1 MVKHTKGF
9 KGLSKKVLSAILA
22 ASMIMTSSSFVMAAE
37 PTEEPEVA
45 VESVAEDATIEE
57 VAEEDEAEDET
68 VVEEEN
74 EAENEEVSVPETKVA
89 AAPANNSAATGKVNV
104 ADTIDQIYVNID
116 GQDILLSDTVKDFKI
131 KGSYEYEA
139 GNPIEPELTMTDL
152 TIGMGKVLNKGTDY
166 DLTYENNT
174 VVSSTTTEYA
184 KMIVTFRG
192 AYGDFGTYTFNY
204 EIVPREIKEENAT
217 VYYATEEAFKY
228 TGEVQ
233 YPVIERVVVRDGDET
248 YELGEGDYEIV
259 AGRNT
264 DGRLTDHTSV
274 DKHAIYVRGT
284 GNYSGIIDSVYNYTI
299 TPAELS
305 NSTCVVSVD
314 PIAYLENLTAEK
326 VKTRI
331 EDSIVVHD
339 GVNDRELAK
348 LPEKEYTIKYMD
360 EKTGEYTKDKPSVD
374 MGVHQMR
381 VYGAVNYDSDSYVDA
396 TYEIVKENSLQMAV
410 NDALKNYQII
420 AAGYTL
426 GSPGAIFTYNGE
438 DWFIDNDEVKIKTLN
453 KSQYTITTKRADWT
467 NVGTY
472 YITVEG
478 KNNFAGDTATIPVYI
493 QSKALVGAGFD
504 YTATQGTHRS
514 GAEGSVEVTV
524 RDTDVNGGVTLT
536 EGVDYVYSVEKRTWG
551 VKYVHITGIGNYAG
565 TIDKDIIVDTDKLYL
580 SDESITAEVTKSY
593 VYTGKPVEPTESD
606 IKLVEKDINNEYEI
620 TDDDFRVVG
629 YRNNRDAGEA
639 TVIIEAKD
647 DSKNYVGRREI
658 TFTIGGLDFADT
670 FEFAPIADVE
680 IGSKWTDVLDE
691 IEVEYQSNGA
701 TYASW
706 NASWNNPQKRCEF
719 EILKDGKRVTDTN
732 DNDLAQKITEAGEYV
747 VKATPVGNRYA
758 GTLETTFTV
767 KGVDVAQNT
776 KVADI
781 ADQVYTG
788 EAIKPE
794 VTVTNDNMTLVE
806 GKDYTV
812 SYSGNV
818 EGGTAVAIIKGIG
831 NYSGTIEKEFTI
843 TQGQQELSMTNPLQ
857 ERDLENGSRTTKS
870 KVCTLKLG
878 YALEDKNM
886 SLSYDTSD
894 ASVATVNDGKITYKG
909 VGECT
914 ITVTAKETNNCKAD
928 TLEIKVVVGK
938 PGQPT
943 FTPSVTSKT
952 AKKSFVVTSSTI
964 PGADGFE
971 VQYSIRPDWW
981 RATTKDFTNVSAG
994 GKLYRQV
1001 LTTYHSN
1008 KTYYIR
1014 VRAYQVVD
1022 GEKVYS
1028 DWSPA
1033 KTATTK

>member
-104 ADTIDQIYVNID
+104 ADTIDQIDVNID
-116 GQDILLSDTVKDFKI
+116 GQSIVLSDTDKDFWI
-131 KGSYEYEA
+131 KDSYEYEA

-152 TIGMGKVLNKGTDY
+152 TIGIGKVLNKGTDY

-259 AGRNT
+259 AGENVN
-264 DGRLTDHTSV
+264 GKLTDHTSV
-274 DKHAIYVRGT
+274 GKHAIYVRGT

-314 PIAYLENLTAEK
+314 PIAYLENLNVED
-326 VKTRI
+326 VQDRI
-331 EDSIVVHD
+331 EKSIVVHD

-348 LPEKEYTIKYMD
+348 KEYKIWYMN
-360 EKTGEYTKDKPSVD
+360 EKTGEYTEEEPSVD

-381 VYGAVNYDSDSYVDA
+381 VYGAKNYDTDSYVDA

-410 NDALKNYQII
+410 NDALKKGEITVADKAI
-420 AAGYTL
+420 GKT
-426 GSPGAIFTYNGE
+426 GARFTYNGK
-438 DWFIDNDEVKIKTLN
+438 DRFIDNDKVKIKTLN

-524 RDTDVNGGVTLT
+524 RDKKVNEVNGGVTLT
-536 EGVDYVYSVEKRTWG
+536 EGVDYVYSVVKHTWG
-551 VKYVHITGIGNYAG
+551 EKDVHITGIGNYAG
-565 TIDKDIIVDTDKLYL
+565 TIEWDITVDPDRLYL

-639 TVIIEAKD
+639 TVIIAAKKG
-647 DSKNYVGRREI
+647 SENYVGQREI

-680 IGSKWTDVLDE
+680 IGSDWDDVLDE

-706 NASWNNPQKRCEF
+706 KKTQERCEF
-719 EILKDGKRVTDTN
+719 EILKDGKRVTDT
-732 DNDLAQKITEAGEYV
+732 DLKGEITEAGEYV
-747 VKATPVGNRYA
+747 VKATAVGNRYA

-788 EAIKPE
+788 EAIEPE

-857 ERDLENGSRTTKS
+857 ERDLANGSRTTKS

-894 ASVATVNDGKITYKG
+894 ASVADVNDGKITYKG

-928 TLEIKVVVGK
+928 TLEIKVVVK
-938 PGQPT
+938 RPGQPT

>member
-22 ASMIMTSSSFVMAAE
+22 ASMIMTSSSFVMA
-37 PTEEPEVA
+37 EEPQDEVA
-45 VESVAEDATIEE
+45 VEAEAAAVEEANAEETAVEEADAEAETEETAETNELAEVEKAAVQAAKQTAVPEVEAQNAAVARTASSFLGLNPTLGGKQISDLTQIEKFSYADGNEVKPEIHLQDNGSFPAYVLVEGRDYHLTYANCTDVSANVGYATVTIEFDG
-57 VAEEDEAEDET
+57 AT
-68 VVEEEN
+68 YGN
-74 EAENEEVSVPETKVA
+74 VP
-89 AAPANNSAATGKVNV
+89 
-104 ADTIDQIYVNID
+104 D
-116 GQDILLSDTVKDFKI
+116 
-131 KGSYEYEA
+131 
-139 GNPIEPELTMTDL
+139 
-152 TIGMGKVLNKGTDY
+152 
-166 DLTYENNT
+166 
-174 VVSSTTTEYA
+174 
-184 KMIVTFRG
+184 VTLK
-192 AYGDFGTYTFNY
+192 Y
-204 EIVPREIKEENAT
+204 EIVPYEIKEQNAT
-217 VYYATEEAFKY
+217 VYYATEESLKY
-228 TGEVQ
+228 NGKIQVPE
-233 YPVIERVVVRDGDET
+233 IDRVVIQDGEEY
-248 YELGEGDYEIV
+248 YELGEGDYKIV
-259 AGRNT
+259 TLRGAEVSNKNVGT
-264 DGRLTDHTSV
+264 YKV
-274 DKHAIYVRGT
+274 KVVGT
-284 GNYSGIIDSVYNYTI
+284 GNYTGTIDSEYSYKI

-305 NSTCVVSVD
+305 NSTSIVTVD
-314 PIAYLENLTAEK
+314 PIAFLSNKSATA
-326 VKTRI
+326 VKAEI
-331 EDSIVVHD
+331 EDSINVYD
-339 GVNDRELAK
+339 GVNDRDLDAY
-348 LPEKEYTIKYMD
+348 EYTIRYMD
-360 EKTGEYTKDKPSVD
+360 EKTGEYTLKMPSAD

-381 VYGAVNYDSDSYVDA
+381 VYGAENYDSNSYVDA

-410 NDALKNYQII
+410 NE
-420 AAGYTL
+420 
-426 GSPGAIFTYNGE
+426 AIKADMVTVDGFSSSNGKISATYNGK
-438 DWFIDNDEVKIKTLN
+438 DKFVDNDEVKISTLSSN
-453 KSQYTITTKRADWT
+453 QYEIVTERAEWIDAG
-467 NVGTY
+467 VY

-478 KNNFAGDTATIPVYI
+478 KNNFAGDTATIPVMI
-493 QSKALVGAGFD
+493 KSKVLKDNTGFS
-504 YTATQGTHRS
+504 YTVRQGTHRS
-514 GAEGSVEVTV
+514 GSEGTLEVVV
-524 RDTDVNGGVTLT
+524 RDEGIDVTLQQDK
-536 EGVDYVYSVEKRTWG
+536 DYVYT
-551 VKYVHITGIGNYAG
+551 VKTGAYAKKTVVITGIGNYADDVEKN
-565 TIDKDIIVDTDKLYL
+565 IDVSEKLYL
-580 SDESITAEVTKSY
+580 NDSTITAEVTKTYPYSGEE
-593 VYTGKPVEPTESD
+593 VKPTASD
-606 IKLVEKDINNEYEI
+606 IKLVEKDGNNEYTI
-620 TDDDFRVVG
+620 TDDDFYVKG
-629 YRNNRDAGEA
+629 YRNHVNAGEA
-639 TVIIEAKD
+639 TVIISAKS
-647 DSKNYVGRREI
+647 DSKYYVGDREI
-658 TFTIGGLDFADT
+658 TFVITGLAFEDT
-670 FEFAPIADVE
+670 FEFAPISDTYVGAD
-680 IGSKWTDVLDE
+680 WNDVLKQ
-691 IEVEYQSNGA
+691 IKVEYQSNGA
-701 TYASW
+701 VYGSY
-706 NASWNNPQKRCEF
+706 NDQKNCKI
-719 EILKDGKRVTDTN
+719 EILKDGKRVTETE
-732 DNDLAQKITEAGEYV
+732 LANKDGISEAGEYV
-747 VKATPVGNRYA
+747 VKATPVGSRYS
-758 GTLETTFTV
+758 GSLETTFNV
-767 KGVDVAQNT
+767 KGVDIAQNT
-776 KVADI
+776 TVSDI
-781 ADQVYTG
+781 ADYVYTG
-788 EAIKPE
+788 EAIEPK
-794 VTVTNDNMTLVE
+794 VTVKNDNKTLVE
-806 GKDYTV
+806 GEDYTV

>member
-89 AAPANNSAATGKVNV
+89 AAPANNSAATGKV
-104 ADTIDQIYVNID
+104 ADAIENQIKVELD
-116 GQDILLSDTVKDFKI
+116 GQEIWPGDKKDFDTGLK
-131 KGSYEYEA
+131 YEYEA
-139 GNPIEPELTMTDL
+139 GNPIEPELTMTDV
-152 TIGMGKVLNKGTDY
+152 TIAEGKVLNKGTDY

-192 AYGDFGTYTFNY
+192 AYGNIGTYTFNY
-204 EIVPREIKEENAT
+204 EIVPREIEEENAT

-259 AGRNT
+259 EGKIN
-264 DGRLTDHTSV
+264 GNLTDHTSV
-274 DKHAIYVRGT
+274 RKHAIYVRGT
-284 GNYSGIIDSVYNYTI
+284 GNYSGIIDSRYNYTI

-314 PIAYLENLTAEK
+314 PIAYLENLTEK
-326 VKTRI
+326 KVENRI
-331 EDSIVVHD
+331 KESIVVHD
-339 GVNDRELAK
+339 GVNDREL
-348 LPEKEYTIKYMD
+348 EDYEYEIKYMD
-360 EKTGEYTKDKPSVD
+360 EKTGEYTKYKPSVD

-410 NDALKNYQII
+410 NDALKKGEITV
-420 AAGYTL
+420 AGGAL
-426 GSPGAIFTYNGE
+426 GRTGARFTYNGE
-438 DWFIDNDEVKIKTLN
+438 DQFIDNYKVKIGTLN

-493 QSKALVGAGFD
+493 QSKALVDAGFD

-524 RDTDVNGGVTLT
+524 RDRDRGVNGGVTLT
-536 EGVDYVYSVEKRTWG
+536 EGVDYVYSVVKHKWGEKDVR
-551 VKYVHITGIGNYAG
+551 ITGIGNYAG
-565 TIDKDIIVDTDKLYL
+565 TIDKDIIVNAHKLYL

-593 VYTGKPVEPTESD
+593 VYTGKEVEPTESD

-620 TDDDFRVVG
+620 TDDDFRVVD

-680 IGSKWTDVLDE
+680 IGSMWDDVLNE

-706 NASWNNPQKRCEF
+706 RNNAQKRCEF
-719 EILKDGKRVTDTN
+719 EILKDGKRVTGT
-732 DNDLAQKITEAGEYV
+732 DLVGKITEAGEYV
-747 VKATPVGNRYA
+747 VKATAVGNRYA

-788 EAIKPE
+788 EAIEPE

-857 ERDLENGSRTTKS
+857 ERDLKNGSRTTKS

-894 ASVATVNDGKITYKG
+894 ASVADVNDGKITYKG

-928 TLEIKVVVGK
+928 TLEIKVVVKK

-1022 GEKVYS
+1022 GVKQYS

>member
-89 AAPANNSAATGKVNV
+89 AAPANNSAATGKV
-104 ADTIDQIYVNID
+104 ADAIQNQIQVIFGGQEIWPNGDKNYVT
-116 GQDILLSDTVKDFKI
+116 GRTF
-131 KGSYEYEA
+131 EYEA
-139 GNPIEPELTMTDL
+139 GNPVEPELTMTDN
-152 TIGMGKVLNKGTDY
+152 TTGEVLNKGTDY
-166 DLTYENNT
+166 DLAYENNT

-192 AYGDFGTYTFNY
+192 DYGDIGTYTFNY
-204 EIVPREIKEENAT
+204 QIVPREIKEENAT

-259 AGRNT
+259 AGKNVN
-264 DGRLTDHTSV
+264 GNLTDHTSV
-274 DKHAIYVRGT
+274 GKHAIFVRGK

-326 VKTRI
+326 VKKRI

-339 GVNDRELAK
+339 GVNDREL
-348 LPEKEYTIKYMD
+348 LGGLDGEYEIKYMN
-360 EKTGEYTKDKPSVD
+360 EKTGEYTEKKPSVD

-381 VYGAVNYDSDSYVDA
+381 VYGAKNYDSDSYVDA

-410 NDALKNYQII
+410 NDALKKGQITV
-420 AAGYTL
+420 ANKAL
-426 GSPGAIFTYNGE
+426 GNTGARFTYNGK
-438 DWFIDNDEVKIKTLN
+438 DRFIDNDKVKIKTLN

-524 RDTDVNGGVTLT
+524 RDRDVNGGVTLT
-536 EGVDYVYSVEKRTWG
+536 EGVDYVYSVVKHTWG
-551 VKYVHITGIGNYAG
+551 EKDVHITGIGNYAG
-565 TIDKDIIVDTDKLYL
+565 TIEWDITVDADRLYL

-629 YRNNRDAGEA
+629 YRNNVDAGEA
-639 TVIIEAKD
+639 TVIIEAKAG
-647 DSKNYVGRREI
+647 SENYVGQREI

-680 IGSKWTDVLDE
+680 IGSDWDDVLNK

-706 NASWNNPQKRCEF
+706 NNTQGRCKF
-719 EILKDGKRVTDTN
+719 EILKDGKRVTYTGDT
-732 DNDLAQKITEAGEYV
+732 DLAKEITEAGEYV

-788 EAIKPE
+788 EAIEPE

-857 ERDLENGSRTTKS
+857 KRDLANGSRTTKS

-894 ASVATVNDGKITYKG
+894 ASVADVNDGKITYKG

>member
-37 PTEEPEVA
+37 PQDEVA
-45 VESVAEDATIEE
+45 VETEAAAVEEANAETEE
-57 VAEEDEAEDET
+57 TDAEEADAETEETAVEAEAP
-68 VVEEEN
+68 VQ
-74 EAENEEVSVPETKVA
+74 KA
-89 AAPANNSAATGKVNV
+89 AAAAKATPAAQKAVKDIWDIGVTLGGQNTWWGNEPLEFEYAGGNDVAPEIVLTDGAYTLVN
-104 ADTIDQIYVNID
+104 
-116 GQDILLSDTVKDFKI
+116 GQD
-131 KGSYEYEA
+131 YH
-139 GNPIEPELTMTDL
+139 
-152 TIGMGKVLNKGTDY
+152 
-166 DLTYENNT
+166 LTYENNT
-174 VVSSTTTEYA
+174 DVSATVGLAKVTIEFDGNIYGNIGDQVIEY
-184 KMIVTFRG
+184 K
-192 AYGDFGTYTFNY
+192 
-204 EIVPREIKEENAT
+204 IVPREIREKTAT
-217 VYYATEEAFKY
+217 VIYATEESMKY
-228 TGEVQ
+228 TGSVQ
-233 YPVIERVVVRDGDET
+233 YPEILSVTIQDGED
-248 YELGEGDYEIV
+248 YFELGEGDYRIE
-259 AGRNT
+259 
-264 DGRLTDHTSV
+264 LTNGNGTKVGTHKIRV
-274 DKHAIYVRGT
+274 VGT
-284 GNYSGIIDSVYNYTI
+284 GNYSGVIDSEYTYKI
-299 TPAELS
+299 TYAELS
-305 NSTCVVSVD
+305 NDTARVSVD
-314 PIAYLENLTAEK
+314 PIAFMSNKTVAQVQEEIDASLAVYDEVNSRYLADN
-326 VKTRI
+326 
-331 EDSIVVHD
+331 
-339 GVNDRELAK
+339 
-348 LPEKEYTIKYMD
+348 EYTVKYMN
-360 EKTGEYTKDKPSVD
+360 EKTGEYTEKKPSVD

-381 VYGAVNYDSDSYVDA
+381 VYGAVNYDPDSYVDA
-396 TYEIVKENSLQMAV
+396 TYEIVKEDSLQMAV
-410 NDALKNYQII
+410 NQALK
-420 AAGYTL
+420 AGKITVN
-426 GSPGAIFTYNGE
+426 GKTIKNGGAVFTYNGK
-438 DWFIDNDEVKIKTLN
+438 DHFVDNDKVVIGNPLN
-453 KSQYTITTKRADWT
+453 ANQYTVTTQRADWT
-467 NVGTY
+467 NAGTY
-472 YITVEG
+472 YITISG
-478 KNNFAGDTATIPVYI
+478 KNNFAGDTATIPVYV
-493 QSKALVGAGFD
+493 QSKKLVDNQNF
-504 YTATQGTHRS
+504 YYNATQGTHRS
-514 GAEGSVEVTV
+514 GNAGSLEVIV
-524 RDTDVNGGVTLT
+524 RDLVIGGEKGTTLK
-536 EGVDYVYSVEKRTWG
+536 EGVDYVYSVVTEAFGNKR
-551 VKYVHITGIGNYAG
+551 VVITGIGNYSG
-565 TIDKDIIVDTDKLYL
+565 TQKEVIDVNEKLYL
-580 SDESITAEVTKSY
+580 NDASITAEVLKSY
-593 VYTGKPVEPTESD
+593 PYTGEEVKPTASD
-606 IKLVEKDINNEYEI
+606 IRIVEKDVNNEYTL
-620 TDDDFRVVG
+620 TDADFYVVN
-629 YRNNRDAGEA
+629 YRNNVNAGEA
-639 TVIIEAKD
+639 TVIVKAKD
-647 DSKNYVGRREI
+647 TSKYYTGTREI
-658 TFTIGGLDFADT
+658 TFTIGGLDFAET
-670 FEFAPIADVE
+670 FEFAPISDTYVGAD
-680 IGSKWTDVLDE
+680 WNDVLKQ
-691 IEVEYQSNGA
+691 IKVEYQSNGA
-701 TYASW
+701 VYGSY
-706 NASWNNPQKRCEF
+706 NDQKNCKI
-719 EILKDGKRVTDTN
+719 EILKDGKRVTETE
-732 DNDLAQKITEAGEYV
+732 LANKDGISEAGEYV
-747 VKATPVGNRYA
+747 VKATPVGSRYS
-758 GTLETTFTV
+758 GSLETTFNV

-788 EAIKPE
+788 EAIEPE

-857 ERDLENGSRTTKS
+857 ERDLANGSRTTKS

>member
-89 AAPANNSAATGKVNV
+89 AAPANNSAATGKVSV
-104 ADTIDQIYVNID
+104 ADTIEQIDVNID
-116 GQDILLSDTVKDFKI
+116 GQSMVLSDTGKDYWI
-131 KGSYEYEA
+131 KDQYEYEA

-152 TIGMGKVLNKGTDY
+152 TIGIGKVLNKGTDY

-259 AGRNT
+259 DHKNT
-264 DGRLTDHTSV
+264 NGVSTNHKSV
-274 DKHAIYVRGT
+274 GKHAISVHGT
-284 GNYSGIIDSVYNYTI
+284 GNYSGIIDRVYDYTI

-314 PIAYLENLTAEK
+314 PIAYLENLEEGQ
-326 VKTRI
+326 VQDRI
-331 EDSIVVHD
+331 EKSIVVHD
-339 GVNDRELAK
+339 GVNDRELAAN
-348 LPEKEYTIKYMD
+348 EYRIMYMD
-360 EKTGEYTKDKPSVD
+360 EKTGEYTKYKPSVD

-381 VYGAVNYDSDSYVDA
+381 VYGAKNYDSDSYVDA

-410 NDALKNYQII
+410 NDALKDEMITV
-420 AAGYTL
+420 GKKVLDRT
-426 GSPGAIFTYNGE
+426 GARFTYNGK
-438 DWFIDNDEVKIKTLN
+438 DRFIDNDKVKINALSE
-453 KSQYTITTKRADWT
+453 SQYTITTKRADWT

-493 QSKALVGAGFD
+493 QSKVLNSDPTGGFE

-524 RDTDVNGGVTLT
+524 RDKKVNEVNGGVTLT
-536 EGVDYVYSVEKRTWG
+536 EGVDYVYSVVKHTWG
-551 VKYVHITGIGNYAG
+551 KKDVRITGIGNYAG
-565 TIDKDIIVDTDKLYL
+565 TIDEDIIVDANRLYL

-593 VYTGKPVEPTESD
+593 VYTGKEVKPTESD

-629 YRNNRDAGEA
+629 YRNNRNAGEA
-639 TVIIEAKD
+639 TVIIAAKEG
-647 DSKNYVGRREI
+647 SKNYVGEREI

-680 IGSKWTDVLDE
+680 IGSDWDDVLDK

-706 NASWNNPQKRCEF
+706 RKPQRRCEF
-719 EILKDGKRVTDTN
+719 EILKDGKRVTDT
-732 DNDLAQKITEAGEYV
+732 DLAGEITEAGEYV

-788 EAIKPE
+788 EAIEPE

-857 ERDLENGSRTTKS
+857 ERDLANGSRTTKS

-894 ASVATVNDGKITYKG
+894 ASVADVNDGKITYKG

>member
-89 AAPANNSAATGKVNV
+89 AAPANNSAATGKV
-104 ADTIDQIYVNID
+104 ADAIQNQIQVIFG
-116 GQDILLSDTVKDFKI
+116 GQEIWPNGDKNYLTGRTF
-131 KGSYEYEA
+131 EYEA
-139 GNPIEPELTMTDL
+139 GNPIEPELTMTDV
-152 TIGMGKVLNKGTDY
+152 TTGKVLNKGTDY
-166 DLTYENNT
+166 DLAYENNT

-192 AYGDFGTYTFNY
+192 AYGNIGTYTFNY
-204 EIVPREIKEENAT
+204 KIVPREIKEKNAT

-248 YELGEGDYEIV
+248 YELGEGDYKIV
-259 AGRNT
+259 KTNNEEV
-264 DGRLTDHTSV
+264 TSKNV
-274 DKHAIYVRGT
+274 
-284 GNYSGIIDSVYNYTI
+284 GNYKIKVVGAGNYKGVIDSEYGYSI

-305 NSTCVVSVD
+305 NSNCSVSVD
-314 PIAYLENLTAEK
+314 PIAYLANLSVSAVEEE
-326 VKTRI
+326 I
-331 EDSIVVHD
+331 ASSIVVYD
-339 GVNDRELAK
+339 GVNDRELGK
-348 LPEKEYTIKYMD
+348 NEYTIRYMD
-360 EKTGEYTKDKPSVD
+360 EKTGEYDLKRPSAE
-374 MGVHQMR
+374 MGVHQFR
-381 VYGAVNYDSDSYVDA
+381 ICGKDNYDENSYVDG
-396 TYEIVKENSLQMAV
+396 TYQIVKENSLQMAV
-410 NDALKNYQII
+410 NDALKTGEIVIDGPWNIRN
-420 AAGYTL
+420 GVYTT
-426 GSPGAIFTYNGE
+426 TYNGT
-438 DWFIDNDEVKIKTLN
+438 DKFIDNDKVVLSNPYAQGKPLAS
-453 KSQYTITTKRADWT
+453 SQYRVVTKRADWT
-467 NVGTY
+467 NAGVY
-472 YITVEG
+472 YITIEG
-478 KNNFAGDTATIPVYI
+478 RNNFAGDTATIPVHVVSRNLIDDQNHYEF
-493 QSKALVGAGFD
+493 SAV
-504 YTATQGTHRS
+504 QGTHRS

-524 RDTDVNGGVTLT
+524 RDKKVNGGVTLT

-551 VKYVHITGIGNYAG
+551 KKYVHITGIGNYAR
-565 TIDKDIIVDTDKLYL
+565 TIDKGIIVNADKLYL

-593 VYTGKPVEPTESD
+593 VYTGKPVKPTESD

-629 YRNNRDAGEA
+629 YRNNVNAGEA
-639 TVIIEAKD
+639 TVIIAAKD

-680 IGSKWTDVLDE
+680 IGSEWADVLDE

-706 NASWNNPQKRCEF
+706 HKDQGRCKF
-719 EILKDGKRVTDTN
+719 EILKDGKRVTYTGDT
-732 DNDLAQKITEAGEYV
+732 DLAKEITEAGEYV

-788 EAIKPE
+788 EAIEPE

>member
-89 AAPANNSAATGKVNV
+89 AAPANNSAATGKV
-104 ADTIDQIYVNID
+104 ADAIENQIKVELD
-116 GQDILLSDTVKDFKI
+116 GQEIWPGDKKDFDT
-131 KGSYEYEA
+131 GLEYEYDP
-139 GNPIEPELTMTDL
+139 GNPIEPELTMTDV
-152 TIGMGKVLNKGTDY
+152 TIAGGKVLNKGTDY
-166 DLTYENNT
+166 DLAYENNT

-192 AYGDFGTYTFNY
+192 AYGDIGTYTFNY
-204 EIVPREIKEENAT
+204 KIVPRKIKEKNAT
-217 VYYATEEAFKY
+217 VYYATEEALKY
-228 TGEVQ
+228 NGKVQ
-233 YPVIERVVVRDGDET
+233 CPEIERIVIRDGDET
-248 YELGEGDYEIV
+248 YELGEGDYKIV
-259 AGRNT
+259 RTTNNAEV
-264 DGRLTDHTSV
+264 TSKNV
-274 DKHAIYVRGT
+274 GSYAIKVIGA
-284 GNYSGIIDSVYNYTI
+284 GNYKGVIDSKYKYSI

-305 NSTCVVSVD
+305 NSNCSVSVD
-314 PIAYLENLTAEK
+314 PIAYLANLSVSAVEEEIEN
-326 VKTRI
+326 
-331 EDSIVVHD
+331 SIVVYD
-339 GVNDRELAK
+339 GVNDREL
-348 LPEKEYTIKYMD
+348 LDDEYEIKYMD
-360 EKTGEYTKDKPSVD
+360 EKTGEYTKDDPSRD

-381 VYGAVNYDSDSYVDA
+381 VYGKWNYDSDSYVDA

-410 NDALKNYQII
+410 NDALKTGEIVIDGPWNIKN
-420 AAGYTL
+420 GVCTT
-426 GSPGAIFTYNGE
+426 TYNGT
-438 DWFIDNDEVKIKTLN
+438 DKFIDNDKVVLSNPNVPGGKPLAS
-453 KSQYTITTKRADWT
+453 SQYRVVTKRADWT
-467 NVGTY
+467 NAGVY
-472 YITVEG
+472 YITIEG
-478 KNNFAGDTATIPVYI
+478 RNNFAGDTATIPVHVV
-493 QSKALVGAGFD
+493 SKKLRNDQNHYEFSAV
-504 YTATQGTHRS
+504 QGTHRS

-524 RDTDVNGGVTLT
+524 RDKKVNGGVTLT
-536 EGVDYVYSVEKRTWG
+536 EGVDYVYSVVKHKWG
-551 VKYVHITGIGNYAG
+551 KKDVHITGIGNYAD
-565 TIDKDIIVDTDKLYL
+565 TIEKNITVNPDKLYL

-593 VYTGKPVEPTESD
+593 VYTGKPVKPTESD

-629 YRNNRDAGEA
+629 YRNYVNAGEA
-639 TVIIEAKD
+639 TVIIAAKD

-680 IGSKWTDVLDE
+680 IGSKWADVLNK

-706 NASWNNPQKRCEF
+706 NNTQGRCKF
-719 EILKDGKRVTDTN
+719 EILKDGKRVTYTGDT
-732 DNDLAQKITEAGEYV
+732 DLAKEITEAGEYV

-788 EAIKPE
+788 EAIEPE

-857 ERDLENGSRTTKS
+857 KRDLANGSRTTKS

-894 ASVATVNDGKITYKG
+894 ASVADVNDGKITYKG

>member
-57 VAEEDEAEDET
+57 DAEEDDAEDET

-74 EAENEEVSVPETKVA
+74 EAENEEVSAPETKVA
-89 AAPANNSAATGKVNV
+89 AAPANNSAATGKVAN
-104 ADTIDQIYVNID
+104 TIDQIEVIFA
-116 GQDILLSDTVKDFKI
+116 GEKI
-131 KGSYEYEA
+131 EPDDKNSMTYREFEYEA
-139 GNPIEPELTMTDL
+139 GNPIEPELTMTDFS
-152 TIGMGKVLNKGTDY
+152 TGTEKVLNKGTDY
-166 DLTYENNT
+166 DLAYENNT

-192 AYGDFGTYTFNY
+192 AYGDIGTYTFNY
-204 EIVPREIKEENAT
+204 KIVPRKIKEKNAT
-217 VYYATEEAFKY
+217 VYYATEEALKY
-228 TGEVQ
+228 NGKVQ
-233 YPVIERVVVRDGDET
+233 CPEIERIVIRDGDET
-248 YELGEGDYEIV
+248 YELGEGDYKIV
-259 AGRNT
+259 KTDNT
-264 DGRLTDHTSV
+264 EVTSKNV
-274 DKHAIYVRGT
+274 NNYKIKVVGA
-284 GNYSGIIDSVYNYTI
+284 GNYTGVIDSEYEYSI

-305 NSTCVVSVD
+305 NSNCSVSVD
-314 PIAYLENLTAEK
+314 PIAYLANLSVSAVEEE
-326 VKTRI
+326 I
-331 EDSIVVHD
+331 ASSIVVYD
-339 GVNDRELAK
+339 GVNDRELGK
-348 LPEKEYTIKYMD
+348 DEYTIRYMD
-360 EKTGEYTKDKPSVD
+360 EKTGEYDLNRPSAE
-374 MGVHQMR
+374 MGVHQFR
-381 VYGAVNYDSDSYVDA
+381 ICGAKNYDENSYVDG
-396 TYEIVKENSLQMAV
+396 TYQIVKENSLQMAV
-410 NDALKNYQII
+410 NDALKTGEIFI
-420 AAGYTL
+420 EGYKDENIEGVNGVYT
-426 GSPGAIFTYNGE
+426 TYNGT
-438 DWFIDNDEVKIKTLN
+438 DKFIDNDKVVLSNPN
-453 KSQYTITTKRADWT
+453 KHGKPLASSQYRVVTKRADWT
-467 NVGTY
+467 NAGVY
-472 YITVEG
+472 YITIEG
-478 KNNFAGDTATIPVYI
+478 RNNFAGDTATIPVHVV
-493 QSKALVGAGFD
+493 SKKLRNDQNHYEFSAV
-504 YTATQGTHRS
+504 QGTHRS

-524 RDTDVNGGVTLT
+524 RDKKVNGGVTLT
-536 EGVDYVYSVEKRTWG
+536 EGVDYVYSVVKHKWG
-551 VKYVHITGIGNYAG
+551 KKDVRITGIGNYAG
-565 TIDKDIIVDTDKLYL
+565 TIDKRIIVNADKLYL

-593 VYTGKPVEPTESD
+593 VYTGKPVKPTESD

-629 YRNNRDAGEA
+629 YRNNVNAGEA
-639 TVIIEAKD
+639 TVIIAAKD

-680 IGSKWTDVLDE
+680 IGSDWEDVLNK

-706 NASWNNPQKRCEF
+706 NNRQERCEF
-719 EILKDGKRVTDTN
+719 EILKDGKRVTVT
-732 DNDLAQKITEAGEYV
+732 DLAGEITEAGEYV

-788 EAIKPE
+788 EAIEPE

-857 ERDLENGSRTTKS
+857 ERDLVNGSRTTKS